1 MNGPDIINGFKRI
14 NGRQMF
20 VTKTQIAEAMGV
32 KQTRSI
38 NWIVKDLEAVNGKY
52 YFLTDVKNKIMEGIR

>member
-1 MNGPDIINGFKRI
+1 MNGKDIMNGFKQI

-38 NWIVKDLEAVNGKY
+38 QWIVQDLPAINGKY
-52 YFLTDVKNKIMEGIR
+52 YYLTDVKNKIMEGVK